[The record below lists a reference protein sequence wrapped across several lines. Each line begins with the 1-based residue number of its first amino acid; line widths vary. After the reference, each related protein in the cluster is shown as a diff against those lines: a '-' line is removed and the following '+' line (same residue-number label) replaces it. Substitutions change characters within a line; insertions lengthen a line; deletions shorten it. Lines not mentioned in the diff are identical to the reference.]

1 MQMSKS
7 GLLWGDF
14 PFELECLTCIRE
26 NLVKRTLK
34 VRLENLDLVYKGVRD
49 TEFFFFFRATP
60 TAYGGS
66 QARSP
71 VGAAAACLH
80 QSHSNAGSELCL

>member
-34 VRLENLDLVYKGVRD
+34 VRLENLDLVYKGVGD
-49 TEFFFFFRATP
+49 TEFFFF
-60 TAYGGS
+60 
-66 QARSP
+66 
-71 VGAAAACLH
+71 
-80 QSHSNAGSELCL
+80 